1 VEAGLLVALLWLY
14 RLGRY
19 LGRDQVDEAFRHA
32 HEVLRWERPI
42 GFLRERNVQDLV
54 LHHHGVVRVLNRYY
68 AMVHF
73 PATGAFLAVV
83 YIRAPEL
90 YRKVRLQFVS
100 VTAIALLVQIAWP
113 LAPPRMMSGFVDTI
127 ARFGPA
133 IYSRPE
139 VAKLANQYAAMPS
152 LHVGW
157 ALLIAYGCLH
167 LTRRWWRWV
176 GVAHAAM
183 TTFAVVATAN
193 HYWADAVAAALLVVA
208 ATWIAHRWV
217 TRHPARPAAPADEL
231 SASA

>member
-1 VEAGLLVALLWLY
+1 MVLLALLWLY

-32 HEVLRWERPI
+32 HEVLRWERPL
-42 GFLRERNVQDLV
+42 GFLGERHVQGLV
-54 LHHHGVVRVLNRYY
+54 IDHHAVVRLLNRYY

-73 PATGAFLAVV
+73 PATGVFLAVV

-90 YRKVRLQFVS
+90 YRKVRVQFVS
-100 VTAIALLVQIAWP
+100 VTAVALLIQIAWP

-157 ALLIAYGCLH
+157 AMLIAYGCLH
-167 LTRRWWRWV
+167 LTRRPWRWI
-176 GVAHAAM
+176 GVAHAVL

-193 HYWADAVAAALLVVA
+193 HYWADAVAAALLVLA
-208 ATWIAHRWV
+208 GTWLANRWV
-217 TRHPARPAAPADEL
+217 ARRPTREAAEAEVS
-231 SASA
+231 SAA